1 MNGLP
6 RTATSDRPKGLRRI
20 LLSIFCAAVVVI
32 TAYAQYRAG
41 IQGVV
46 TDPNGAV
53 VPAASVK
60 LTSKESAVVREATSS
75 GEGVFTIVGLAP
87 GSYELSVEKAGFT
100 KKVLA
105 NLQVAAEQM
114 QSVGVQ
120 LDVGQMTESVTV
132 DANMAPLVE
141 TETAIVDRKS
151 TRLNSSHLGIS

>member
-1 MNGLP
+1 MKWLP
-6 RTATSDRPKGLRRI
+6 RTATFDRSKGLRRI
-20 LLSIFCAAVVVI
+20 LLSFLCAAVVVI

-60 LTSKESAVVREATSS
+60 LTSQESAVVREATSS

-100 KKVLA
+100 
-105 NLQVAAEQM
+105 
-114 QSVGVQ
+114 
-120 LDVGQMTESVTV
+120 
-132 DANMAPLVE
+132 
-141 TETAIVDRKS
+141 DRKS
-151 TRLNSSHLGIS
+151 TRLNSSHLGISYA